1 MNFSESYFVENYE
14 KALEVALRAKEAGNY
29 ALAAEKF
36 AESAKFLSGL
46 ATVGDSAK
54 REERKTRAERLKA
67 IAENMRR
74 AAPPKR
80 TSSPA
85 AGDGSGGVIG
95 SGLSG
100 GFGGYSDPAGDYE
113 GIETFVTL
121 FEPDDLEFGFEG
133 VMGMD
138 EAKKAI
144 TEYVINPVKY
154 PDAYSYDFIDNKAIL
169 LYGPPGTGKTTFA
182 KAVAKEVNEPF
193 FLVNMAGL
201 VNCYVGETAKNIDKI
216 FGYIRDYTERNRRDV
231 IVFFDEMDEIAKK
244 RGGDDKASESAV
256 PSLLRNLDGV
266 KKNKGFLVIANTNYA
281 ELLDDAILSRFRR
294 RVYIP
299 LPDRDTRIKLLRL
312 QLKDLEPER
321 AAKIDFDAFG
331 DESEG
336 LSGRDIAYL
345 ADDFKR
351 SVAALKAGIKQD
363 LDYDDELKRLIKL
376 RSDATE
382 ANR

>member
-1 MNFSESYFVENYE
+1 MNFSESYFIENYE
-14 KALEVALRAKEAGNY
+14 KALEAALRAKDAGNY
-29 ALAAEKF
+29 ALAGERF

-46 ATVGDSAK
+46 AAVGDASK
-54 REERKTRAERLKA
+54 REERKARAERMKA
-67 IAENMRR
+67 IAETMKR
-74 AAPPKR
+74 AASPK
-80 TSSPA
+80 SSGATPRGA
-85 AGDGSGGVIG
+85 SGGG
-95 SGLSG
+95 YGGEYSG
-100 GFGGYSDPAGDYE
+100 GYPVGDESYE
-113 GIETFVTL
+113 GIESYVTL
-121 FEPDDLEFGFEG
+121 IEPQDLGSGFEG

-138 EAKKAI
+138 EAKRAI
-144 TEYVINPVKY
+144 TEYVVNPVKY
-154 PDAYSYDFIDNKAIL
+154 PQAYSYDFIDNKAIL

-216 FGYIRDYTERNRRDV
+216 FDYIRDYTERNRRDV

-256 PSLLRNLDGV
+256 PALLRNLDGV
-266 KKNKGFLVIANTNYA
+266 KKNKGFLIIANTNYA

-299 LPDRDTRIKLLRL
+299 LPDRDTRVKLLRL

-321 AAKIDFDAFG
+321 AEKIDFDGFG
-331 DESEG
+331 DDSEG

-351 SVAALKAGIKQD
+351 SVAAQKAGITQD
-363 LDYDDELKRLIKL
+363 LEYNKELKRLIKI
-376 RSDATE
+376 RRNGGDRI
-382 ANR
+382 NGR

>member
-1 MNFSESYFVENYE
+1 MNFSESYFIENYE
-14 KALEVALRAKEAGNY
+14 KTLEVALRAKDAGNY
-29 ALAAEKF
+29 PLASEKF
-36 AESAKFLSGL
+36 AESAKFLASL
-46 ATVGDSAK
+46 AAIGDASK
-54 REERKTRAERLKA
+54 REERKVRAERLKS
-67 IAENMRR
+67 IAETMRK
-74 AAPPKR
+74 ASPPK
-80 TSSPA
+80 S
-85 AGDGSGGVIG
+85 AGAPSRGASGGYG
-95 SGLSG
+95 GEYSAGYPSGYESG
-100 GFGGYSDPAGDYE
+100 AESYD
-113 GIETFVTL
+113 GIESYVTL
-121 FEPDDLEFGFEG
+121 IEPQDLGSGFEG
-133 VMGMD
+133 VMGME

-154 PDAYSYDFIDNKAIL
+154 PQAYSYDFIDNKAIL

-216 FGYIRDYTERNRRDV
+216 FDYIRDYTERNRRDV

-256 PSLLRNLDGV
+256 PALLRNLDGV
-266 KKNKGFLVIANTNYA
+266 KKNKGFLVLANTNYA

-299 LPDRDTRIKLLRL
+299 LPDKDTRVKLLEL

-321 AAKIDFDAFG
+321 AAEIDFDGFG

-351 SVAALKAGIKQD
+351 SVAAFKAGITKN
-363 LDYDDELKRLIKL
+363 LDYNEELKRLIKL
-376 RSDATE
+376 RRNGGD
-382 ANR
+382 R

>member
-1 MNFSESYFVENYE
+1 MKFSESYFIENYE
-14 KALEVALRAKEAGNY
+14 KALEVALRAKDAGNY
-29 ALAAEKF
+29 PLASEKF
-36 AESAKFLSGL
+36 AESAKFLASL
-46 ATVGDSAK
+46 AAIGDASK
-54 REERKTRAERLKA
+54 REERKVRAERLKS
-67 IAENMRR
+67 IAETMRK
-74 AAPPKR
+74 ASPPK
-80 TSSPA
+80 S
-85 AGDGSGGVIG
+85 AGAPSRGASVGYGGEYSAGYPSGYE
-95 SGLSG
+95 SGAES
-100 GFGGYSDPAGDYE
+100 YD
-113 GIETFVTL
+113 GIESYVTL
-121 FEPDDLEFGFEG
+121 IEPQDLGSGFEG
-133 VMGMD
+133 VMGME

-154 PDAYSYDFIDNKAIL
+154 PQAYSYDFIDNKAIL

-216 FGYIRDYTERNRRDV
+216 FDYIRDYTERNRRDV

-256 PSLLRNLDGV
+256 PALLRNLDGV
-266 KKNKGFLVIANTNYA
+266 KKNKGFLVLANTNYA

-299 LPDRDTRIKLLRL
+299 LPDKDTRVKLLEL

-321 AAKIDFDAFG
+321 AAEIDFDGFG

-351 SVAALKAGIKQD
+351 SVAAFKAGITKN
-363 LDYDDELKRLIKL
+363 LDYNEELKRLIKL
-376 RSDATE
+376 RRNGGD
-382 ANR
+382 R

>member
-1 MNFSESYFVENYE
+1 MNFSESYFAENYE
-14 KALEVALRAKEAGNY
+14 KALEVALRAKNAGNY
-29 ALAAEKF
+29 ALASEKF
-36 AESAKFLSGL
+36 AESAKFLGGL
-46 ATVGDSAK
+46 AATGDESK
-54 REERKTRAERLKA
+54 REERKVRAERLKA
-67 IAENMRR
+67 IAETMRR
-74 AAPPKR
+74 AAPGKSSAGAPPR
-80 TSSPA
+80 ETSVLG
-85 AGDGSGGVIG
+85 GDY
-95 SGLSG
+95 
-100 GFGGYSDPAGDYE
+100 FGGYTGGGDAFD
-113 GIETFVTL
+113 GIESFVTL
-121 FEPDDLEFGFEG
+121 YKPEDLEFGFEG

-138 EAKKAI
+138 EAKKSI

-216 FGYIRDYTERNRRDV
+216 FDYIRDYTERNRRDV

-294 RVYIP
+294 RVFVP
-299 LPDRDTRIKLLRL
+299 LPDKDTRINLLKL

-321 AAKIDFDAFG
+321 AEKIDYGAFS

-351 SVAALKAGIKQD
+351 SVAALKAGIKKD
-363 LDYDDELKRLIKL
+363 LDYNEELKRLIKF
-376 RSDATE
+376 RRNGGDRI
-382 ANR
+382 NGK

>member
-1 MNFSESYFVENYE
+1 MNFSESYFIENYE
-14 KALEVALRAKEAGNY
+14 KALETALRAKDAGNY
-29 ALAAEKF
+29 ALAKEKF
-36 AESAKFLSGL
+36 AESAKFIGGL
-46 ATVGDSAK
+46 AAVGDPSK

-67 IAENMRR
+67 IADGIRV
-74 AAPPKR
+74 AARPAGM
-80 TSSPA
+80 SPDR
-85 AGDGSGGVIG
+85 GFSGGTGSGY
-95 SGLSG
+95 
-100 GFGGYSDPAGDYE
+100 GGYTETPGGDYE

-121 FEPDDLEFGFEG
+121 IEPDEIEFGFEG
-133 VMGMD
+133 VMGME

-144 TEYVINPVKY
+144 TEYVINPAKY
-154 PDAYSYDFIDNKAIL
+154 PDAYSYNFIDNKAIL
-169 LYGPPGTGKTTFA
+169 LYGPAGTGKTTFA
-182 KAVAKEVNEPF
+182 KAVAKEVNQPF

-216 FGYIRDYTERNRRDV
+216 FAYIRDYTERNKRDV

-244 RGGDDKASESAV
+244 RGSDDKASESAV

-299 LPDRDTRIKLLRL
+299 LPDRDTRIKLLKL
-312 QLKDLEPER
+312 QLRDLEPER
-321 AAKIDFDAFG
+321 EAEINFEAFG
-331 DESEG
+331 DASDG

-351 SVAALKAGIKQD
+351 RIAALKAGIIEK
-363 LDYDDELKRLIKL
+363 LDYDEELERLIKIRL
-376 RSDATE
+376 NATE
-382 ANR
+382 ADR

>member
-1 MNFSESYFVENYE
+1 MNFSESYFIENYE
-14 KALEVALRAKEAGNY
+14 KALEVALRAKNAGNY
-29 ALAAEKF
+29 PLAGEKF
-36 AESAKFLSGL
+36 AESAKFLASL
-46 ATVGDSAK
+46 AAIGDASK
-54 REERKTRAERLKA
+54 REERKVRAERLKA
-67 IAENMRR
+67 IAETMRR
-74 AAPPKR
+74 AS
-80 TSSPA
+80 SSPKS
-85 AGDGSGGVIG
+85 AGGAPSREASGSYGGEY
-95 SGLSG
+95 S
-100 GFGGYSDPAGDYE
+100 GGYSSGYASGAESYD
-113 GIETFVTL
+113 GIESYVTL
-121 FEPDDLEFGFEG
+121 IEPQDLGLGFEG
-133 VMGMD
+133 VMGME
-138 EAKKAI
+138 EAKRAI

-154 PDAYSYDFIDNKAIL
+154 PQAYSYDFIDNKAIL

-216 FGYIRDYTERNRRDV
+216 FDYIRDYTERTRRDV

-256 PSLLRNLDGV
+256 PALLRNLDGV
-266 KKNKGFLVIANTNYA
+266 KKNKGFLVLANTNYA

-299 LPDRDTRIKLLRL
+299 LPDKDTRVKLLKL

-321 AAKIDFDAFG
+321 AAEIDFDGFG
-331 DESEG
+331 DDAEG

-351 SVAALKAGIKQD
+351 SVAALKAGIIQN
-363 LDYDDELKRLIKL
+363 LDYNKELKRLIKL
-376 RSDATE
+376 RRNGGD
-382 ANR
+382 R

>member
-1 MNFSESYFVENYE
+1 MNFSESYFAENYE
-14 KALEVALRAKEAGNY
+14 KALEVALRAKDAGNY
-29 ALAAEKF
+29 ALASEKF

-46 ATVGDSAK
+46 AAVGDASEK
-54 REERKTRAERLKA
+54 EERKRRAERLKA
-67 IAENMRR
+67 VAENMSRS
-74 AAPPKR
+74 APPEKR
-80 TSSPA
+80 GAQSV
-85 AGDGSGGVIG
+85 GGNY
-95 SGLSG
+95 G
-100 GFGGYSDPAGDYE
+100 GGFFGGYTGGEENYDDISAY
-113 GIETFVTL
+113 VTL

-182 KAVAKEVNEPF
+182 KAVAKEVGEPF

-216 FGYIRDYTERNRRDV
+216 FDYIRDYTERNRRDV

-266 KKNKGFLVIANTNYA
+266 KKNKGFLIIANTNYA

-299 LPDRDTRIKLLRL
+299 LPDKDTRIKLLRL

-321 AAKIDFDAFG
+321 AAEIDFDLFG

-351 SVAALKAGIKQD
+351 SVAALKAGITKN
-363 LDYDDELKRLIKL
+363 LNYNEELKRLINIRL
-376 RSDATE
+376 NGG
-382 ANR
+382 NR